1 MAKNAEFILKESLH
15 AGMTWSD
22 SKPVRYVTSGILL
35 TYLAFHNA
43 SQNQMD
49 FTKGKVRGWVLGPQI
64 GTNSQRKQ
72 IQQHIS
78 YRIKNKKIKNVLFY
92 WWALG

>member
-1 MAKNAEFILKESLH
+1 MAKNAGFILKESLLLKCFNTD
-15 AGMTWSD
+15 AGMTWPD
-22 SKPVRYVTSGILL
+22 SRPVWYVTSGILL

-49 FTKGKVRGWVLGPQI
+49 FTKGKIRGWVLGPQI

-72 IQQHIS
+72 TLQHIS
-78 YRIKNKKIKNVLFY
+78 YRIENKKN
-92 WWALG
+92 